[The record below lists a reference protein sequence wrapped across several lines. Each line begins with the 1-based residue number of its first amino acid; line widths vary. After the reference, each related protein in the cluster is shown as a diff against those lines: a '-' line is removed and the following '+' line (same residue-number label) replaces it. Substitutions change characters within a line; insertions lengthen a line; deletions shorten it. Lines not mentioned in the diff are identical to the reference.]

1 MDFGHYATAA
11 AIVGLAYF
19 IRGIA
24 GFGSGLIAVPL
35 LALFLPL
42 TFVVPVIL
50 LLDFTASLVMGG
62 LDFKRVQWR
71 EIAVLIPFTLIG
83 VVVGTQLL
91 VNLPMTPML
100 LILAAF
106 ILVFAIRSLLNL
118 KGEKPISRGWA
129 VPAALT
135 GGTVGGLF
143 GTGGPPYVIYLNHRI
158 QDKSLLRATF
168 AALFFIEGA
177 SRILM
182 FFLAGLLLAPAVWWS
197 ALGALPLMLV
207 ALWAGGHVHTGL
219 SHAHMTRLIGALLL
233 VASLTLALKALV

>member
-1 MDFGHYATAA
+1 MDFGHYAAAA

-129 VPAALT
+129 VPAADPKNYDDN
-135 GGTVGGLF
+135 GQPIRPKHKDRGDA
-143 GTGGPPYVIYLNHRI
+143 R
-158 QDKSLLRATF
+158 
-168 AALFFIEGA
+168 
-177 SRILM
+177 
-182 FFLAGLLLAPAVWWS
+182 
-197 ALGALPLMLV
+197 
-207 ALWAGGHVHTGL
+207 
-219 SHAHMTRLIGALLL
+219 
-233 VASLTLALKALV
+233 